1 MAIVDKGLKIDLS
14 PALVPDGYVA
24 DPYELVSDYEYIR
37 EYELSVLRA
46 TVENTDKAVTFG
58 NIIDNA
64 TMGIKKQVNDLVSAD
79 FVSGNT
85 VEYSTELTDL
95 TSNVQR
101 SKSNDF
107 YSNIAMSFVCKV
119 TVKIKTT

>member
-24 DPYELVSDYEYIR
+24 DPYELVSDYEYLR

-46 TVENTDKAVTFG
+46 TVEDTDKAVTFG

-79 FVSGNT
+79 FASGNT

-119 TVKIKTT
+119 LVKIKTT